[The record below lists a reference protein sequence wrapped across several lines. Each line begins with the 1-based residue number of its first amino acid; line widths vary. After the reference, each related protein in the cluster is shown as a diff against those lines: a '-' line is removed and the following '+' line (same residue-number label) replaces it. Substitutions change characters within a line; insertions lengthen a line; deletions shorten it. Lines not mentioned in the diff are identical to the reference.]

1 MRRSQL
7 NLIETRASVKKVFFL
22 FLFLIGICP
31 KLNFSWECEQKIESN
46 YMKILILGFASF
58 SLGKL
63 PSRILI
69 KDSLGLWCFN
79 EIKDFKVILKF
90 LVIISISSL
99 IHKDISREG
108 VPEFQEIFFW
118 GSKYPKKIS
127 FTAYIIKN
135 WKEEALMYFS
145 VDLRSQEKKLLQ
157 YKNQNKHENPI

>member
-1 MRRSQL
+1 
-7 NLIETRASVKKVFFL
+7 
-22 FLFLIGICP
+22 
-31 KLNFSWECEQKIESN
+31 
-46 YMKILILGFASF
+46 MKILILGFASF

-69 KDSLGLWCFN
+69 TDSLGLWCFN

-90 LVIISISSL
+90 LVIISICSL